1 MNPFFTDYDAPY
13 QIPPFDEIKEEHYM
27 PAFEKG
33 MKEQLEEI
41 DQIAN
46 NPEQPSFEN
55 TLVELERTGKTL
67 GKVADVFFNLLSSNT
82 NEQMD
87 KIAAEVSPKLSA
99 HRDAISLNKKL
110 YERVNAVYEQ
120 RNALGLTTEQM
131 RLVEETHKGFIR
143 SGIQLDIPSCLLYT
157 SPSPRDRSLS
167 RMPSSA

>member
-13 QIPPFDEIKEEHYM
+13 QIPPFDEVKEDHYM

-46 NPEQPSFEN
+46 NPEQATFEN

-67 GKVADVFFNLLSSNT
+67 SKVADVFFNILSSNT

-99 HRDAISLNKKL
+99 HSDAISLNKKL
-110 YERVNAVYEQ
+110 FNRVNSVYEK
-120 RNALGLTTEQM
+120 RNELGPVSYTHLTLPTIYS
-131 RLVEETHKGFIR
+131 V
-143 SGIQLDIPSCLLYT
+143 
-157 SPSPRDRSLS
+157 
-167 RMPSSA
+167 